1 MKKKRRDSQVFN
13 FTQTE
18 EALEV
23 NENLRQLYENK
34 NFVYPEVKGLETIL
48 EEEIDDIEKEVGK
61 QSTNLEIGVD
71 VGKSLRKRFIKNFKS
86 WKQIDKERILK
97 RELMVKKMWKG
108 RVVPK
113 RSSDV
118 EEKLEIMLSNVDNE
132 VGEDGANDSALMN
145 ITKKKSP
152 SRGKSLRK
160 RLNEYLAQKKSLEAA
175 KMKLKKPVFQVC
187 VNPRAAR
194 VDHEKMKLRS
204 KSFVERARV
213 TRVRQKK

>member
-118 EEKLEIMLSNVDNE
+118 EEKLEIMLSNVDKE
-132 VGEDGANDSALMN
+132 VGEDGANDSALMDA
-145 ITKKKSP
+145 TKKKSP

-194 VDHEKMKLRS
+194 VDHAKMKLQI

>member
-18 EALEV
+18 EALEA
-23 NENLRQLYENK
+23 NEKLRQLYENK

-71 VGKSLRKRFIKNFKS
+71 EGKSLRKLFIKNFKS

-108 RVVPK
+108 RVMPK
-113 RSSDV
+113 RSCDV
-118 EEKLEIMLSNVDNE
+118 EEKLEILLRNVDKE
-132 VGEDGANDSALMN
+132 VGEDGANDPALMVN
-145 ITKKKSP
+145 TKKKSP
-152 SRGKSLRK
+152 SRGMSLRK
-160 RLNEYLAQKKSLEAA
+160 RLNEYLDQKKSLEAA
-175 KMKLKKPVFQVC
+175 KKKSKKPVFQVC
-187 VNPRAAR
+187 IAPRAAR
-194 VDHEKMKLRS
+194 VDHGKTKLQS
-204 KSFVERARV
+204 KSFVERARL

>member
-108 RVVPK
+108 RVIPK
-113 RSSDV
+113 RSCDV
-118 EEKLEIMLSNVDNE
+118 EEKLEILLRNVDKE
-132 VGEDGANDSALMN
+132 VGEDGANDSALMVN
-145 ITKKKSP
+145 TKKKSP

-160 RLNEYLAQKKSLEAA
+160 RLNEYLDQKKSPILSFGIEVVG
-175 KMKLKKPVFQVC
+175 LK
-187 VNPRAAR
+187 
-194 VDHEKMKLRS
+194 
-204 KSFVERARV
+204 
-213 TRVRQKK
+213 